1 MQDGSDSRNSRNKP
15 RSVSQNDKEETKAH
29 KGEMR
34 FIDLF
39 SLFEDLVAD
48 LDAGKVIS
56 IDSSL
61 LLLIDALRRIDPKE
75 LVLPET
81 FLDVMFKLFWQMS
94 DSVPLVRLITGIL
107 SLVSNGGSYFLE
119 MMSELKIIDVFEKAL
134 QTCGSSVI
142 EDVLKIT
149 ANFLSCDD
157 HEDLQMGILQFLSFD
172 VLVDLSRYVGS
183 TQAAQMWVQVVKAMV
198 EVVDLD
204 EHATQNLLEII
215 KPVLEMYHED
225 SWLCVSYCE
234 VLCEL
239 DLNEEMIRRNSLSS
253 LVLRFLESDDERLVC
268 AATRTI
274 VKFTECGMFLHD
286 FSFDVI
292 LSMLLRFET
301 EKTYETVL
309 WATATYI
316 FHEPCYSDVM
326 FLGLRM
332 AGLFDRYDDMA
343 YGVRMELVYFLA
355 LVIAEAKPHYIDSIL
370 RGPYLGIFLG
380 AMDFSVSEKL
390 TQALIAAL
398 QNLGQMISVDH
409 ERVQFVSE
417 LSQSLDNLEMIQS
430 QIDSSAEPDLIRSLI
445 TEYPF
450 LFGVD

>member
-1 MQDGSDSRNSRNKP
+1 
-15 RSVSQNDKEETKAH
+15 
-29 KGEMR
+29 MR

-48 LDAGKVIS
+48 LDAGKVS
-56 IDSSL
+56 AIDSSL
-61 LLLIDALRRIDPKE
+61 LSLIEVLRRIDPKE

-81 FLDVMFKLFWQMS
+81 FLDVMFRLFWQMS
-94 DSVPLVRLITGIL
+94 GSVPVVRLITGIL
-107 SLVSNGGSYFLE
+107 SLVSSGGSYFLE
-119 MMSELKIIDVFEKAL
+119 TMTELKIIDLFDKAL

-149 ANFLSCDD
+149 ANFLSCDG
-157 HEDLQMGILQFLSFD
+157 HEDLQMGILLFLSFD
-172 VLVDLSRYVGS
+172 ILVDLSRYVRS
-183 TQAAQMWVQVVKAMV
+183 TQAAHMWIQVVKAMV

-204 EHATQNLLEII
+204 EHATQNLLEITR
-215 KPVLEMYHED
+215 PVLEMYHED

-239 DLNEEMIRRNSLSS
+239 DVNREMIERNSLSS
-253 LVLRFLESDDERLVC
+253 DVLRFLKSDDERLVC
-268 AATRTI
+268 AAARAI
-274 VKFTECGMFLHD
+274 VKFTECGVFLHD
-286 FSFDVI
+286 FSFEVI
-292 LSMLLRFET
+292 LNILLRFET

-309 WATATYI
+309 WAAATYI
-316 FHEPCYSDVM
+316 LHEPCYSDVM
-326 FLGLRM
+326 FLGLRL
-332 AGLFDRYDDMA
+332 ASLFDRYDDMPYA
-343 YGVRMELVYFLA
+343 VRMELVYFLA
-355 LVIAEAKPHYIDSIL
+355 LVIAEAKPHYLDSIL

-417 LSQSLDNLEMIQS
+417 LSHSLDNLELIQS
-430 QIDSSAEPDLIRSLI
+430 QIDSSAEADLIRSLM